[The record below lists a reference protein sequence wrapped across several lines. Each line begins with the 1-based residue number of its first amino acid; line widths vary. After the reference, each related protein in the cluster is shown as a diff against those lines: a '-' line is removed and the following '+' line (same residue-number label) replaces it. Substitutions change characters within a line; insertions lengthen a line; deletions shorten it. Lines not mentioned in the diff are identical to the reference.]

1 MKSKILMFVFC
12 AITLSAIG
20 QEFEKGTIITQRYDT
35 IANVQIE
42 KMSDAKSI
50 LHVAYIDANGIQQSP
65 GIETIK
71 CYSRGTELFCRIYS
85 SGEMIMAKK
94 VAEGTKLNLYL
105 RDQDGFKTYY
115 IEKVYDELIKVPS
128 SSGKFK
134 KVLSEFLSES
144 PQIAG
149 KIKSEELNNI
159 EEIVTLY
166 NKG

>member
-1 MKSKILMFVFC
+1 MKFRVLMFVFC

-20 QEFEKGTIITQRYDT
+20 QEFEKGTIITQRHDT
-35 IANVQIE
+35 IANVEIE

-50 LHVAYIDANGIQQSP
+50 LHVTYKDADGVLQSP
-65 GIETIK
+65 DIETVK
-71 CYSRGTELFCRIYS
+71 CYSRGAEIFCRIYS

-94 VAEGTKLNLYL
+94 IAEGAKLNLYL

-166 NKG
+166 NRG